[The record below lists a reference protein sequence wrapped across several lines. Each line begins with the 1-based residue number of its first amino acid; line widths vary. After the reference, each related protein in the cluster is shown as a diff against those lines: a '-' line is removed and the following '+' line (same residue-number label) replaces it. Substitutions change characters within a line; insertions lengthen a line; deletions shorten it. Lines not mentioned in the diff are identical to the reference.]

1 MRILITGVTG
11 FAGGYL
17 ASHLAQNKSA
27 ELFGADIHPRILPEL
42 KDRVALFV
50 GDLQSPEYV
59 TDTLKQVRPDAIYHL
74 AGQPFVPTAWS
85 NPWQTIQLNVLP
97 QLNLIKGLIELEMN
111 PRFLSVTSGK
121 MYGLVSDELIPLKE
135 ETPFQ
140 PDNPYDLSKVT
151 QDLMAQQYFLSHQL
165 NIIRARPFNHIG
177 PRQTSRFVA
186 AAFAE
191 QIARVE
197 AGLSEPVI
205 RVGNL
210 AVARDFSDVQ
220 DIVRAY
226 RLLVEKGR
234 PGEAYN
240 IGSGRA
246 VEVQHILDVLLS
258 LSDTEIKIE
267 PDPSRM
273 RPVDQPVSY
282 GDNTKI
288 KTETGWQP
296 EIPLEESLRNILD
309 FWRRI
314 VAAEAR

>member
-17 ASHLAQNKSA
+17 TTYLAQQTSA
-27 ELFGADIHPRILPEL
+27 ELFGVDIHSRILPQL
-42 KDRVALFV
+42 QDRVTLFV
-50 GDLQSPEYV
+50 GDLQSEAFV
-59 TDTLKQVRPDAIYHL
+59 LETLQQIQPDVIYHL

-85 NPWQTIQLNVLP
+85 KPWETIQLNVLP
-97 QLNLIKGLIELEMN
+97 QLNLIKGLIELGQN

-121 MYGLVSDELIPLKE
+121 MYGLTPDHLIPLKE
-135 ETPFQ
+135 DTPFH

-151 QDLMAQQYFLSHQL
+151 QDLMAQQYFLSHRL

-177 PRQTSRFVA
+177 PRQTSRFVT

-191 QIARVE
+191 QIARIE
-197 AGLSEPVI
+197 AGLIEPVMQ
-205 RVGNL
+205 VGNL

-226 RLLVEKGR
+226 VLLAEKGR

-246 VEVQHILDVLLS
+246 VAVQQILDILLG
-258 LSDTEIKIE
+258 LSNVTIRVEQ
-267 PDPSRM
+267 DPTRM

-282 GDNTKI
+282 GDSSKI
-288 KTETGWQP
+288 NREVGWRP
-296 EIPLEESLRNILD
+296 EIPLEESLRNILE
-309 FWRRI
+309 FWRG
-314 VAAEAR
+314 VVLAEGR